1 MMVRPES
8 QQSKEGVVR
17 RPNLLLNDPFE
28 HFQIDVAPA
37 DDGDDFFAL
46 ETLSPFEKTP
56 NTQGSRT
63 FDHQAML
70 LEEKA
75 DGGLD
80 L

>member
-1 MMVRPES
+1 M
-8 QQSKEGVVR
+8 SKGSR
-17 RPNLLLNDPFE
+17 RDLLPNDPFE

-37 DDGDDFFAL
+37 DDGNDFFPL
-46 ETLSPFEKTP
+46 ESLSPFEKTP
-56 NTQGSRT
+56 NGQGSRT

-75 DGGLD
+75 DGFLD